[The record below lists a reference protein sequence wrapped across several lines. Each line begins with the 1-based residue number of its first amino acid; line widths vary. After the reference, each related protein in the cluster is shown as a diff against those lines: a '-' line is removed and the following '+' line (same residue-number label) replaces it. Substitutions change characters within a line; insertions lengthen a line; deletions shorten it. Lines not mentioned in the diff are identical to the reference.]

1 MSTKN
6 IFTGKT
12 REEEKEL
19 HVRVLSEPI
28 ARILARAEALNPLPH
43 LSGVSG
49 FFSLGAGRRSGPRK
63 VRGGNSSSS
72 ESGREPGQR
81 RREAWRGLSVLPTS
95 GQGVSELS

>member
-49 FFSLGAGRRSGPRK
+49 FFSLGAGRRSGPLFDR
-63 VRGGNSSSS
+63 R
-72 ESGREPGQR
+72 P
-81 RREAWRGLSVLPTS
+81 RRERARRG
-95 GQGVSELS
+95 ELFGIKDTKR